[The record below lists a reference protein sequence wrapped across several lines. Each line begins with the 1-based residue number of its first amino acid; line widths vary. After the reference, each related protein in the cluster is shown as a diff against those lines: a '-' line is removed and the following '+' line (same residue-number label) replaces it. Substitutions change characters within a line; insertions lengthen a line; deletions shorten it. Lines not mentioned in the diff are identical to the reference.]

1 MNKQEALNKIE
12 ELKKFVEKI
21 DAQNEWVKIDY
32 SVIPKE
38 TFDKY
43 GVKPFEIM
51 KIKYRENGK
60 TVCNITWEQAKEKAK
75 DLGYRLPTVQEMLVL
90 LDVYKQKYPNNAD
103 IHHKEFLGIEE
114 LSYDENIHLEWIDF
128 ICPCVRGGGWGPS
141 SSAGAFTLN
150 LPWVAG
156 ATGSAVGFRCAR

>member
-12 ELKKFVEKI
+12 KLKKFVEKI

-128 ICPCVRGGGWGPS
+128 ICPCVRGGSWHNNS
-141 SSAGAFTLN
+141 VAGAFALGWN
-150 LPWVAG
+150 WG
-156 ATGSAVGFRCAR
+156 TGGTSDNVGFRCAR

>member
-12 ELKKFVEKI
+12 KLKKFVEKI

-90 LDVYKQKYPNNAD
+90 LDAYKQKYPNNAD
-103 IHHKEFLGIEE
+103 IHHKEFFGIEE
-114 LSYDENIHLEWIDF
+114 LSYDENIYLEWIDF
-128 ICPCVRGGGWGPS
+128 VCPCVRGGAWDGGS
-141 SSAGAFTLN
+141 GAGAFTLYLN
-150 LPWVAG
+150 WGAG
-156 ATGSAVGFRCAR
+156 DTGDGVGFRCAR